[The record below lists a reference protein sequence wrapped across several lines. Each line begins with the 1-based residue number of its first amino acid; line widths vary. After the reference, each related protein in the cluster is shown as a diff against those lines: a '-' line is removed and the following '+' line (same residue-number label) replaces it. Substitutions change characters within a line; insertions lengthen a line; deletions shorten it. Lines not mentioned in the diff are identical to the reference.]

1 MINLTVLATW
11 FEYDLLLFVVSCMK
25 GQNQILTQW
34 TMSLAYQAS
43 ALQFLQSITW
53 LQLANSKYL

>member
-11 FEYDLLLFVVSCMK
+11 SEYDLLLFIVSCMK
-25 GQNQILTQW
+25 DQNQILTQW